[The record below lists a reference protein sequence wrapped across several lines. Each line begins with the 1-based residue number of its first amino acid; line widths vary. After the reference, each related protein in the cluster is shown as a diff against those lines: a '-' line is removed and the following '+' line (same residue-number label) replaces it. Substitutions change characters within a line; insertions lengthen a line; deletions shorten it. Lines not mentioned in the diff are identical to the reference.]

1 MSTLLAMDP
10 KSLRLNWV
18 ERPTRAP
25 RLRPLLTPFRVV
37 TSITALTA
45 LLAVYA
51 IPRGQSVQPPREPS
65 RFDNAMAD
73 TAIFVTTTPK
83 SDMETPA
90 RVIDMGKPV
99 GVTQASFDP
108 RPVKTERVVPEPPA
122 KVAALRVEEEE
133 GEVRPARRTRSRG
146 GDVCSRHGMR
156 KVMVGQYR
164 WRCRR

>member
-25 RLRPLLTPFRVV
+25 RLRPLVTPFRAA
-37 TSITALTA
+37 TGITALLA

-51 IPRGQSVQPPREPS
+51 VPRGQSVQPPREPS

-108 RPVKTERVVPEPPA
+108 RTVKTERVLPTTPAAMPPA
-122 KVAALRVEEEE
+122 VRVEEE
-133 GEVRPARRTRSRG
+133 GEVKPARRRLADR
-146 GDVCSRHGMR
+146 GDVCTRHGMR
-156 KVMVGQYR
+156 KVMMGKYR